1 MGTTPTP
8 PPPNLTKHAKKI
20 EDHLAASIHNDNALG
35 AACRYV
41 MGWED
46 ANGKT
51 TDQGG
56 KRIRPALCLYVS
68 ELFGGTTAN
77 ALPGAISLEL
87 IHNFSLV
94 HDEIQDRDPERH
106 HRKTIWRLV
115 GEAQA
120 INVGDYLYV
129 LAQKVLIESTI
140 PAEQRI
146 LALASLAN
154 ATGDMIKGQWADLSF
169 ENREDI
175 TVDEYLEMIEFKTG
189 ALIGAAVECGALL
202 AGIPKSEADLGRA
215 WGRRIGLAFQA
226 HDDILGI
233 WGDPNTTGKSNVND
247 LVRKKKS
254 LPVLEAMKQ
263 SDTSA
268 KIKSLYASDKEPSGK
283 EILETVNLMEKRNI
297 REICEEHAER
307 FIKEAEE
314 ILEVLPLGVEER
326 ARLRQIANYLIKRNA

>member
-8 PPPNLTKHAKKI
+8 PPPNLTKHAEKL
-20 EDHLAASIHNDNALG
+20 ETHLAASINDDNALG

-46 ANGKT
+46 ANGKAT
-51 TDQGG
+51 AQGG
-56 KRIRPALCLYVS
+56 KRIRPALCLYVC
-68 ELFGGTTAN
+68 ELFGGN
-77 ALPGAISLEL
+77 VIDALPGAISIEL

-106 HRKTIWRLV
+106 HRETIWRLV

-120 INVGDYLYV
+120 INVGDYLYI
-129 LAQKVLIESTI
+129 LAQKVLIESSI
-140 PAEQRI
+140 PVEQRI
-146 LALASLAN
+146 LTLASLAG
-154 ATGDMIKGQWADLSF
+154 ATEDMIKGQWADLSF
-169 ENREDI
+169 ENRKNI

-202 AGIPKSEADLGRA
+202 AGIPKAEADLGRA

-247 LVRKKKS
+247 LLRKKKS
-254 LPVLEAMKQ
+254 LPVLEALKQ
-263 SDTSA
+263 SDTAA
-268 KIKSLYASDKEPSGK
+268 KIMSLYTPNKKPTREQ
-283 EILETVNLMEKRNI
+283 ILETVNLMEKRNI
-297 REICEEHAER
+297 RKICEEHAER
-307 FIKEAEE
+307 FIGEAEE
-314 ILEVLPLGVEER
+314 ILAALPIGVEER